1 MRKNDLSFL
10 RNLEAESLDS
20 AFYSIAYP
28 ETNEFL
34 RDPKFTFD
42 LQAYVTRV
50 YQTWRRGRNLT
61 TPFILDIQYLLR
73 NPLVREEL
81 VGIILKMGTKPND
94 QIEAAITLLV
104 QAAYCRKLMQSDT
117 RKRA

>member
-1 MRKNDLSFL
+1 MSKNNLSFL
-10 RNLEAESLDS
+10 RDVEPESLHS

-34 RDPKFTFD
+34 RDPKFTLD
-42 LQAYVTRV
+42 LQAYVTGV
-50 YQTWRRGRNLT
+50 YQTWRRERNLT
-61 TPFILDIQYLLR
+61 TPFILDVLYLLR
-73 NPLVREEL
+73 SPLVREEL

-94 QIEAAITLLV
+94 RIEAAITLLV
-104 QAAYCRKLMQSDT
+104 QAAYCRELMQSDT